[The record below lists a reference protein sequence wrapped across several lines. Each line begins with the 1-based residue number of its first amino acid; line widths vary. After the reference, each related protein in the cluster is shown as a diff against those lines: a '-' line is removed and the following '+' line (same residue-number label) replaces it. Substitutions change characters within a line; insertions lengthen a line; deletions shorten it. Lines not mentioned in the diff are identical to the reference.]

1 MTDVKSTVLD
11 LAHSTEVK
19 KVGIIAIA
27 ALKDIFDTV
36 DTKIPMGEALKGLGD
51 DIFIALGMR
60 LQHLLENQ
68 DAKLASVAAVTEQ
81 APEAQ
86 AVASQ

>member
-19 KVGIIAIA
+19 KVGIIAVA

-36 DTKIPMGEALKGLGD
+36 DAKIPMGDALKELGD

-60 LQHLLENQ
+60 IQHLLSNQ
-68 DAKLASVAAVTEQ
+68 EAKVASVAAVTEQ
-81 APEAQ
+81 APLAG
-86 AVASQ
+86 AIASQ